1 MKMHILLMNGPNL
14 NILGNRDT
22 AHYGTLT
29 LDDIEKAFQKRA
41 NDLKVDLVS
50 VFQAN
55 SEGDLVDFIQTTPA
69 DAIVINPGA
78 LTHYGYSLRDALED
92 FGKPIIEVHISNIYA
107 REDFRNKS
115 VIADIA
121 TGQISGLGLNGYLS
135 ALDFL
140 TENNTLE

>member
-1 MKMHILLMNGPNL
+1 MNMHILLVNGPNL
-14 NILGNRDT
+14 NILGSRD
-22 AHYGTLT
+22 ADHYGTIT
-29 LDDIEKAFQKRA
+29 LEEIEKTFTKRA
-41 NDLKVDLVS
+41 SDLNVDLVS

-55 SEGDLVDFIQTTPA
+55 SEGDLVDFIQNNKA

-92 FGKPIIEVHISNIYA
+92 FGKPVVEVHISNIYA

-121 TGQISGLGLNGYLS
+121 TGQISGLGLNGYLA

-140 TENNTLE
+140 IGNNQP

>member
-1 MKMHILLMNGPNL
+1 MNMHILLVNGPNL
-14 NILGNRDT
+14 NILGSRD
-22 AHYGTLT
+22 ADHYGTIT
-29 LDDIEKAFQKRA
+29 LKEIEKTFTKRA
-41 NDLKVDLVS
+41 SDLNVDLVS

-55 SEGDLVDFIQTTPA
+55 SEGDLVDFIQNNKA

-92 FGKPIIEVHISNIYA
+92 FGKPVVEVHISNIYA

-121 TGQISGLGLNGYLS
+121 TGQISGLGLNGYLA

-140 TENNTLE
+140 IGNNQP